1 MSDHRS
7 RDDVSQPGHAPR
19 DPDEDAANE
28 STWDGSYDGSYDA
41 PADVDDLSDAE
52 GIVHDW
58 EIYPESIGA
67 GAS

>member
-7 RDDVSQPGHAPR
+7 RDDMSELGHPLGDLDGNAVS
-19 DPDEDAANE
+19 E
-28 STWDGSYDGSYDA
+28 STWDEPYST
-41 PADVDDLSDAE
+41 PAEVDDPSDAE